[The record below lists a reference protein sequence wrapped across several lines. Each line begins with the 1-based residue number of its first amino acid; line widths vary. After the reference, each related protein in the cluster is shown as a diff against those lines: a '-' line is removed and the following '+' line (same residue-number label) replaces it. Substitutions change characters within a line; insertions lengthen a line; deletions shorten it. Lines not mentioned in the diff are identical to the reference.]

1 MATKGDRGKKK
12 GKREPGRLSWPI
24 RVFFI
29 SVSLS
34 AVLSLVSN
42 QLLGKASL
50 AVSFIILLGFIA
62 LGVVFDI
69 IGVAVTT
76 ADERPFHSMASHHAP
91 GARESLRLIRRAS
104 QVSSFCNDVVGDIC
118 GIVSGATAAVIVSA
132 LGESFDMNTV
142 LLSLCITALVSGL
155 TIGGKALGKIFAM
168 ERSTSVVYWVGRVLH
183 LFHRHA

>member
-104 QVSSFCNDVVGDIC
+104 QVSSFCNDVVGDTLMLFDSSIEP
-118 GIVSGATAAVIVSA
+118 GALHQLSRESLISDPADDGPGKILIVPYTIRF
-132 LGESFDMNTV
+132 LGPR
-142 LLSLCITALVSGL
+142 LQ
-155 TIGGKALGKIFAM
+155 GGK
-168 ERSTSVVYWVGRVLH
+168 RRQ
-183 LFHRHA
+183 